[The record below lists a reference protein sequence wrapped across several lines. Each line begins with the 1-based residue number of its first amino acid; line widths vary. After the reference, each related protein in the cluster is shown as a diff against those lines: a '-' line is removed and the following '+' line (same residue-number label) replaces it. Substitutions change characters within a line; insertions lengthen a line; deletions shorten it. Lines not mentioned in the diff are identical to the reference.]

1 MAKIIRSVESNHNGT
16 MEIVMHRGRKMLDSL
31 NANYSYGAAHDL
43 WRTMLSKAPLKNAE
57 SILVLGLGG
66 GTIIRLLR
74 EKFKFEGKITAVEL
88 DAVIIKLAKEEF
100 GVMPDRITKI
110 ICDDAVQYASSKKG
124 KFDIILVDIILDFD
138 LPTAIISLEFWRDLI
153 ALLNPSGMIIFNALS
168 QNRSLAP
175 IKKQIKEEGFD
186 WKMWSK
192 VNGTNNVVVIS

>member
-16 MEIVMHRGRKMLDSL
+16 MEIVLHRGKKMLDSL

-43 WRTMLSKAPLKNAE
+43 WKQMLSKSPLKNVG
-57 SILVLGLGG
+57 SILILGLGG

-100 GVMPDRITKI
+100 GVKQDARTKI
-110 ICDDAVQYASSKKG
+110 ICDDAIQFISSKKS
-124 KFDIILVDIILDFD
+124 KFDMILVDISIDFD
-138 LPTAIISLEFWRDLI
+138 LPPAIISPLFWADLVMR
-153 ALLNPSGMIIFNALS
+153 LNPSGMIIFNALS
-168 QNRSLAP
+168 QNRSLTP
-175 IKKQIKEEGFD
+175 IKKQIKAQVLE

-192 VNGTNNVVVIS
+192 LNGANNVVVIS